1 MANDKKGFLK
11 RLTAFGRYIREA
23 LEDNDLV
30 GGIKENYGL
39 LRIKA
44 SFMGLT
50 PKEAEDQIKFKEAY
64 EKYAR
69 EEEIKRMINN
79 GQRPKL

>member
-1 MANDKKGFLK
+1 MENNKKGFLK
-11 RLTAFGRYIREA
+11 RLTAFGSYMREA

-50 PKEAEDQIKFKEAY
+50 PKETEDQIKFKEAY
-64 EKYAR
+64 EKYVR

>member
-1 MANDKKGFLK
+1 MENNKKGFLK
-11 RLTAFGRYIREA
+11 RLTAFGSYMREA

-50 PKEAEDQIKFKEAY
+50 PKETEDQIKFKEAY